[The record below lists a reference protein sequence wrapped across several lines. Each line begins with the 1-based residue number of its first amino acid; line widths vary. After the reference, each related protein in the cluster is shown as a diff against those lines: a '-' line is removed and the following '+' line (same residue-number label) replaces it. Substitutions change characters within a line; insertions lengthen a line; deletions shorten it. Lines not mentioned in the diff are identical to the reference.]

1 MAYNWNYPSTRAS
14 VAVGGWASCMP
25 WRSMLMMK
33 LRWEWLNEA
42 YVGVGDCGVGEMM
55 VGVEGGYTERVE
67 EVVAV
72 TQKARS
78 EEMT

>member
-1 MAYNWNYPSTRAS
+1 
-14 VAVGGWASCMP
+14 
-25 WRSMLMMK
+25 MLMMK